1 MNLIE
6 IYINEVTRRL
16 PEKNREDISME
27 LRSTIEDMLPDEYSD
42 EDIKKVLMTLGDPVR
57 LAYKYED
64 KKRYIIG
71 PVVYDSYINVLKV
84 AVFCALVIGLLSI
97 WISGIITYD
106 SEMATGA
113 FVLQL
118 FVKSIVTLLSIL
130 GQVFFWVTIVFI
142 FLERVVDSKHPVPF
156 RGKQWTPDDLLLVT
170 HSPPKKQISKTEVFF
185 SLFWTALWA
194 SVLFNS
200 TKFLGWYE
208 QQGTGLDGLRISVP
222 LFNHDVLMTYAPAI
236 ITMVAIEV
244 GFTIYKLVKGK
255 WTTLVVGLNALYHI
269 IFTIILCIML
279 SNPALFN
286 EAFVELL
293 LSAFDVDP
301 SKYEVTWQSIVWGIA
316 GIMIVFSIMDI
327 VSRFK
332 SSKVSKV

>member
-16 PEKNREDISME
+16 AEKNRADIAME
-27 LRSTIEDMLPDEYSD
+27 LRSTIEDMLPDDYSD
-42 EDIKKVLMTLGDPVR
+42 EDIKKVLMTLGDPVG

-64 KKRYIIG
+64 KKRYVIG

-84 AVFCALVIGLLSI
+84 AVFCALAIGLLSI

-113 FVLQL
+113 FILQL

-142 FLERVVDSKHPVPF
+142 FLERMGDLTSKGTF
-156 RGKQWTPDDLLLVT
+156 RGKLWTPDDLLSVT
-170 HSPPKKQISKTEVFF
+170 QPLPKKQISKTEVFF

-200 TKFLGWYE
+200 TRFLGWYE
-208 QQGTGLDGLRISVP
+208 QQGTGLESLRISVP
-222 LFNHDVLMTYAPAI
+222 LFNQGVLMTYAPAI
-236 ITMVAIEV
+236 IAMVAIEV
-244 GFTIYKLVKGK
+244 GFTIYKLVKGT

-269 IFTIILCIML
+269 AFTIILCFML
-279 SNPALFN
+279 SNSALFN
-286 EAFVELL
+286 EAFVELM

-301 SKYEVTWQSIVWGIA
+301 SKYKVTWQSIIWGTA
-316 GIMIVFSIMDI
+316 GIMIIFSIMDI

-332 SSKVSKV
+332 SSKRK